1 MNVTLLLLSSAS
13 FLMALALTGI
23 VRHYALQQQ
32 LVDIPNE
39 RSSHTLPT
47 PRGGGLG
54 FLLAFSLTLLITLKM
69 AIANSLNPFYLLGI
83 LFPLAVI
90 GFLDDR
96 FDVPSRIRYLVQLS
110 AAGLA
115 VFWLG
120 MFPQPWLAPLGN
132 VGLVIGVVLTLIGFT
147 ALVNFYNFMD
157 GLDGFV
163 TTVTIIQLSFLALYL
178 HQPMWWLLVA
188 ALLGFLYWNWSPA
201 KIFMGDVGS
210 TVLGAAMAIALL
222 QSPDAATA
230 WSGLAITLPITGDTI
245 YTLCCRLVRRE
256 NIFQAHRTHI
266 FQRLH
271 QSGLSHAQV
280 CLIYGTLTIVLAS
293 LIYWGGGRGALSGV
307 LLTLVSIPV
316 AELYF
321 LNRNTAKV

>member
-1 MNVTLLLLSSAS
+1 
-13 FLMALALTGI
+13 MALALTGI

-222 QSPDAATA
+222 QSPDVATA

-307 LLTLVSIPV
+307 LLTLGAIVV
-316 AELYF
+316 AEIYLTRSMS
-321 LNRNTAKV
+321 LPT